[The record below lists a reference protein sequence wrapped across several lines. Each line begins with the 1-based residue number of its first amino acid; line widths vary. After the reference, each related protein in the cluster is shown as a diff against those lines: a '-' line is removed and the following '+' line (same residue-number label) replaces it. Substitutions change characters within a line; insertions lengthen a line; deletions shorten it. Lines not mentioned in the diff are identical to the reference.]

1 MVHVSTRKIKINT
14 RSVRKNRRDTRDNEK
29 DNLSLIPENFIF
41 VKKYNN
47 INSLKEK
54 VLKYTKEDWHKYDY
68 RQKNYMVHM
77 NTKTIPLI
85 WNEMDKYN
93 QRNLEKDN
101 RKFWPEAD
109 NYKTELDSISQIFTE
124 KYGEGF
130 ITSALLINLPS
141 RSIIA
146 PHVDNQ
152 DAYFDLVK
160 RTHLAIVSDDEV
172 RFIVGGEDKN
182 IKEGEIF
189 EINNN
194 QKLHEVKNNSE
205 IDRIHLL
212 TDWLT
217 IKGERNE

>member
-1 MVHVSTRKIKINT
+1 MVDIFKHFT
-14 RSVRKNRRDTRDNEK
+14 
-29 DNLSLIPENFIF
+29 F
-41 VKKYNN
+41 VKNYND
-47 INSLKEK
+47 IKDLKEK
-54 VLKYTKEDWHKYDY
+54 VLQCTKEDWEKYDY
-68 RQKNYMVHM
+68 RQKNYIVHSS
-77 NTKTIPLI
+77 TKTIPLI
-85 WNEMDKYN
+85 WNEMDKEN
-93 QRNLEKDN
+93 KRNLKKDD
-101 RKFWPEAD
+101 RKFWPEAEK
-109 NYKTELDSISQIFTE
+109 YKTELDSLSQIFTD

-141 RSIIA
+141 RSIIG

-160 RTHLAIVSDDEV
+160 RTHLAIITDDEV

-212 TDWLT
+212 ADWLT

>member
-1 MVHVSTRKIKINT
+1 
-14 RSVRKNRRDTRDNEK
+14 
-29 DNLSLIPENFIF
+29 
-41 VKKYNN
+41 
-47 INSLKEK
+47 
-54 VLKYTKEDWHKYDY
+54 
-68 RQKNYMVHM
+68 
-77 NTKTIPLI
+77 
-85 WNEMDKYN
+85 
-93 QRNLEKDN
+93 
-101 RKFWPEAD
+101 
-109 NYKTELDSISQIFTE
+109 
-124 KYGEGF
+124 
-130 ITSALLINLPS
+130 LLINLPS
-141 RSIIA
+141 RSIIG

-160 RTHLAIVSDDEV
+160 RTHLAIISDDEV

-194 QKLHEVKNNSE
+194 EKLHEVKNNSE